1 MTNKQFAIVGGGIGG
16 LTLGIALQRKGYN
29 VSIFEGAP
37 ALKPLGAGITLAG
50 NAVKALVQI
59 GIAEQ
64 VVAAGKILQALII
77 KDQKGN
83 ILTQSNAEELSRKFG
98 VINSF
103 SIHRGDLQNILLSQ
117 LQPGTLTT
125 GKRLLD
131 FNQTSSGVTLFF
143 EDGTSITTDYLIA
156 CDGIHSV
163 ARKKLLPQ
171 SQTRY
176 SGYTCWRAVIDTP
189 PSNLPVNETSETW
202 GKGSRFGIVPLS
214 NNKLYWFACINARKN
229 DPLLREFKIPDLLT
243 YFSNYHSPVASI
255 LKNTRN
261 EQLIWGDIIDLKPL
275 KQFAFGKIVLA
286 GDAAHATTPNMGQ
299 GACMAIEDAA
309 ILSNC
314 IEEYSTVEEA
324 FQKFEA
330 KRIAR
335 TTKIVNDSWTI
346 GKIAQLE
353 NGMLMQMR
361 NLLIKLT
368 PSSVSEKQVKFL
380 TDVSLR

>member
-64 VVAAGKILQALII
+64 IVAAGKILQALII

-83 ILTQSNAEELSRKFG
+83 VLTQSNAEELSRKFG

-117 LQPGTLTT
+117 LKPGTLST

-143 EDGTSITTDYLIA
+143 EDGTSTTADYLIA
-156 CDGIHSV
+156 CDGIHSAV
-163 ARKKLLPQ
+163 RRKLLPQ

-176 SGYTCWRAVIDTP
+176 SGYTCWRAVIDTR
-189 PSNLPVNETSETW
+189 PSNLSVNETSETW

-214 NNKLYWFACINARKN
+214 NNNLYWFACINARRN

-243 YFSNYHSPVASI
+243 YFSNYHSPVSDI
-255 LKNTRN
+255 LKNTRT

-309 ILSNC
+309 ILSHC

-330 KRIAR
+330 KRIPR

-346 GKIAQLE
+346 GKFAQLE
-353 NGMLMQMR
+353 NGLLMQMR

-368 PSSVSEKQVKFL
+368 PPSVSEKQVKFL

>member
-29 VSIFEGAP
+29 VSIYEGAP

-50 NAVKALVQI
+50 NAVKALIQI

-64 VVAAGKILQALII
+64 ILQAGKVLQSLII

-83 ILTQSNAEELSRKFG
+83 ILTQTNAEELSRKFG

-117 LQPGTLTT
+117 LQPGSLTT

-131 FNQTSSGVTLFF
+131 FNQTSSGVALYF
-143 EDGTSITTDYLIA
+143 EDGTTASTDYLIA

-163 ARKKLLPQ
+163 ARKKLIPQ
-171 SQTRY
+171 SETRY
-176 SGYTCWRAVIDTP
+176 SGYTCWRAVIDDV
-189 PSNLPVNETSETW
+189 PSDLKLNETSETW
-202 GKGSRFGIVPLS
+202 GKGSRFGIVPLA
-214 NNKLYWFACINARKN
+214 NRKLYWFACINAQKN
-229 DPLLREFKIPDLLT
+229 DPLLRNYKVPDLLT
-243 YFSNYHSPVASI
+243 YLSNFHTPIADI
-255 LKNTRN
+255 LKRTKN
-261 EQLIWGDIIDLKPL
+261 EQLIWGDIIDLKPIT
-275 KQFAFGKIVLA
+275 KFAFGKIVLA

-309 ILSNC
+309 VLSNC
-314 IEEYSTVEEA
+314 IEEYSTVDEA
-324 FQKFEA
+324 FEKFEA

-346 GKIAQLE
+346 GKVAQLE
-353 NGMLMQMR
+353 NGILTSLR
-361 NLLIKLT
+361 NTLIKLT
-368 PSSVSEKQVKFL
+368 PPGVSERQVKFL

>member
-37 ALKPLGAGITLAG
+37 AIKPLGAGITLAG

-59 GIAEQ
+59 GIADQ
-64 VVAAGKILQALII
+64 ILQAGKILQALVI
-77 KDQKGN
+77 KDQKGT
-83 ILTQSNAEELSRKFG
+83 ILTQTNAEELSEKFG

-117 LQPGTLTT
+117 LTPGSLTA

-131 FNQTSSGVTLFF
+131 FNQTSSCITLYF
-143 EDGTSITTDYLIA
+143 EDGTTATTDYLIA
-156 CDGIHSV
+156 CDGVHSV
-163 ARKKLLPQ
+163 ARKKLIPQ

-176 SGYTCWRAVIDTP
+176 SGYTCWRAVIDDVP
-189 PSNLPVNETSETW
+189 ANLKLNETSETW
-202 GKGSRFGIVPLS
+202 GKGSRFGIVPLA
-214 NNKLYWFACINARKN
+214 NKKLYWFACINAKKN
-229 DPLLREFKIPDLLT
+229 DALLREFKVPDLLA
-243 YFSNYHSPVASI
+243 YFGNYHSPVSEI
-255 LKNTRN
+255 LKRTKN
-261 EQLIWGDIIDLKPL
+261 EQLIWGDIIDLKPI
-275 KQFAFGKIVLA
+275 KKFSFGKIVLA

-324 FQKFEA
+324 FKKFEE
-330 KRIAR
+330 KRIPR
-335 TTKIVNDSWTI
+335 TTKIVNDSWMI

-353 NGMLMQMR
+353 NGILTGLR
-361 NLLIKLT
+361 NTLIKLT
-368 PSSVSEKQVKFL
+368 PPSVSEKQVKFL
-380 TDVSLR
+380 TDVTLR

>member
-29 VSIFEGAP
+29 VSIYEGAP

-50 NAVKALVQI
+50 NAVKALIQI

-64 VVAAGKILQALII
+64 ILQAGKVLQSLII

-83 ILTQSNAEELSRKFG
+83 ILTQTNAEELSRKFG

-117 LQPGTLTT
+117 LQPGSLTT

-131 FNQTSSGVTLFF
+131 FNQTSSGVALYF
-143 EDGTSITTDYLIA
+143 EDGTTASTDYLIA

-163 ARKKLLPQ
+163 ARKKLIPQ
-171 SQTRY
+171 SETRY
-176 SGYTCWRAVIDTP
+176 SGYTCWRAVIDDV
-189 PSNLPVNETSETW
+189 PSDLKLNETSETW
-202 GKGSRFGIVPLS
+202 GKGSRFGIVPLA
-214 NNKLYWFACINARKN
+214 NRKLYWFACINAQKN
-229 DPLLREFKIPDLLT
+229 DPLLRNYKVPDLLT
-243 YFSNYHSPVASI
+243 YFSNFHTPIADI
-255 LKNTRN
+255 LKRTKN
-261 EQLIWGDIIDLKPL
+261 EQLIWGDIIDLKPIT
-275 KQFAFGKIVLA
+275 KFAFGKIVLA

-309 ILSNC
+309 VLSNC
-314 IEEYSTVEEA
+314 IEEYSTVDEA
-324 FQKFEA
+324 FEKFEA

-346 GKIAQLE
+346 GKVAQLE
-353 NGMLMQMR
+353 NGILTSLR
-361 NLLIKLT
+361 NTLIKLT
-368 PSSVSEKQVKFL
+368 PPGVSERQVKFL